1 MLAMIEWLELFFL
14 WATISQAR
22 EWKTRWK
29 PTFVSLKCTVPRF
42 VCFLR
47 QVLLLR
53 REPSRVPSQTKT
65 TPLLHLGWKAREKK
79 HVHVMTLEMKRQFQ
93 DWCPNILAPF
103 APVKSPKAFISAK
116 QQGARPKIPSAILDD
131 WAVFSLNQV
140 LVLGPSRSQLVF
152 AKRAKS
158 KKSVRGSSEAFAV
171 CSAPGR
177 LVAVDMNIQYI
188 YSTWITWHPLDMIL
202 LFCMVVVIP
211 RSLIHGGRWAIMSIP
226 NLRFTFL
233 HCNYW

>member
-1 MLAMIEWLELFFL
+1 M
-14 WATISQAR
+14 
-22 EWKTRWK
+22 
-29 PTFVSLKCTVPRF
+29 
-42 VCFLR
+42 
-47 QVLLLR
+47 LLLR

-65 TPLLHLGWKAREKK
+65 TPLLHLGRKARGKK
-79 HVHVMTLEMKRQFQ
+79 HV
-93 DWCPNILAPF
+93 PNLAPF

-116 QQGARPKIPSAILDD
+116 QQGARPKIHSAILDD

-188 YSTWITWHPLDMIL
+188 YST
-202 LFCMVVVIP
+202 
-211 RSLIHGGRWAIMSIP
+211 
-226 NLRFTFL
+226 
-233 HCNYW
+233 